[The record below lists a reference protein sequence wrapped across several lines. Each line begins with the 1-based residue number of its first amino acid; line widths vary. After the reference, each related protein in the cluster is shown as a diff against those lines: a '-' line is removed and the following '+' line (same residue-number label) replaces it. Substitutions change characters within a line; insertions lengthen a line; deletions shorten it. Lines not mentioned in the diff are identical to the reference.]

1 MIKAC
6 ILDMDGVIVD
16 TEPIQLEAFRLFLN
30 DYQIQVGQDFLQ
42 SLVGY
47 SIQDNMI
54 DIKQQFFHHQ
64 AFDIPSAI
72 RRRNEFYLKM
82 IAQQKLE
89 PLAGVMD
96 LISFCQQKDLK
107 LALASSSDQQQV
119 DTIMNRLVNNFRT
132 VFDVV
137 VTGDDVHN
145 KKPAPDIYLRVVEQL
160 ELAPTSCLAFED
172 SRAGVESAKAA
183 GVICFA
189 VRNRYAEEKYL
200 QKADRI
206 IDSIQ
211 EALDN
216 HFWGYLGHR
225 AWSREHGATNE
236 EG

>member
-30 DYQIQVGQDFLQ
+30 DYDIQISDSFLE

-47 SIQDNMI
+47 SVEDNMV
-54 DIKQQFFHHQ
+54 DIKQKFFHNK
-64 AFDIPSAI
+64 AFDIPSSI
-72 RRRNEFYLKM
+72 TKRNDLYLKL
-82 IAQQKLE
+82 IARQNLE
-89 PLAGVMD
+89 PLPGVME
-96 LISFCQQKDLK
+96 LISFCQYKNVK

-119 DTIMNRLVNNFRT
+119 ETIMNRLANNYQTIFET
-132 VFDVV
+132 V

-145 KKPAPDIYLRVVEQL
+145 KKPAPDIYLRVVEKL
-160 ELAPTSCLAFED
+160 RLPAKSCLAFED

-183 GVICFA
+183 GVKCFA
-189 VRNRYAEEKYL
+189 IRNRYAEEKYL

-216 HFWGYLGHR
+216 HFWLK
-225 AWSREHGATNE
+225 
-236 EG
+236 